1 MKIKQIL
8 NQSVAN
14 GVSLNT
20 AAVALTG
27 NGVGVGVGNIGSV
40 TVQFGRGVGATGEMT
55 LQGRLTSDA
64 DWVNLT
70 TDSGGLMQVV
80 ATCSDYRV
88 AVVVT
93 GVTAIKQCWI
103 GA

>member
-20 AAVALTG
+20 EAVPLIG
-27 NGVGVGVGNIGSV
+27 LGGGVGNIGSV
-40 TVQFGRGVGATGEMT
+40 TVQFERGVGATGEMT

-64 DWVNLT
+64 SWVNLT

-80 ATCSDYRV
+80 ATCSEYRV
-88 AVVVT
+88 AVVVV
-93 GVTAIKQCWI
+93 GVTAVKQCWI